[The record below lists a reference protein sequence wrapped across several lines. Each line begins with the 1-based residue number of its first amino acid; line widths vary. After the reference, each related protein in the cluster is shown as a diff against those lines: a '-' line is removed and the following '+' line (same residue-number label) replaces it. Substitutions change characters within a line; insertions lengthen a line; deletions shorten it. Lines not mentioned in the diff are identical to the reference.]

1 MPKFSEE
8 SIKKLVTCDSRL
20 QLVAKE
26 AIKQVDFKIIHGHRS
41 IAEQDALFK
50 QGGVTKKRGGDSK
63 HNFYPSMAFDFIPSP
78 FKEDDWDKIHK
89 FTYVAGIIMATGF
102 KLGVRLRYGGD
113 FDMDGN
119 LSGGFDWGHIEI
131 LGD

>member
-26 AIKQVDFKIIHGHRS
+26 AIKQVDFKIICGFRDIH
-41 IAEQDALFK
+41 EQDKAFK
-50 QGGVTKKRGGDSK
+50 EGNSLKKGGESR
-63 HNFYPSMAFDFIPSP
+63 HNLYPSMAFDFIPYP
-78 FKEDDWDKIHK
+78 FTEDDWKNIHK
-89 FTYVAGIIMATGF
+89 FTYVAGIIMATGY

-113 FDMDGN
+113 FDMDG
-119 LSGGFDWGHIEI
+119 SIEGGWDWGHIEI
-131 LGD
+131 LGN